1 MKLYNTNELKDS
13 RIFFDK
19 RPPIF
24 LTLFIGMVIVI
35 LLVTFYFSKV
45 FVKPYIV
52 KAQGAAITSDNQLI
66 SSQVNG
72 EVISIQAVEG
82 QKVTQGDV
90 LFTISNGQEGLQ
102 NAALTEQV
110 ENLNAKLEVMTR
122 YEESLNKKVNL
133 MNNSGLE
140 QEYYGK
146 VEYYLLQV
154 KTEDFNKSNL
164 ATQLNEKKK
173 KKAELDRELT
183 SHNNELKAAKENK
196 NQVSNVQEAPTEEM
210 NVESIVEENN
220 LKETEIQGKIDAKKS
235 EIEGIK
241 EEISQIEQQVN
252 NPSSQTRDTYNQLT
266 SELGVARSDVQSKL
280 VELEGQMAI
289 NTGQE
294 SSLVVKAKN
303 DGIVHYLLPLQVGM
317 SIQTNQVVAEVSN
330 NSDDDLQV
338 EAYIDA
344 KDISKV
350 AVGQKVRIA
359 IDGVNTYKYG
369 TIDGE
374 LISVDSGA
382 LTQETNEGNQLY
394 FKCLVSVPTNKLDA
408 GDGSTVKLIKS
419 MPVEA
424 RIVYEEETYFEWV
437 LEMLNFKNS

>member
-24 LTLFIGMVIVI
+24 LTLFIGMVVVI
-35 LLVTFYFSKV
+35 LVVTFYFSKV

-52 KAQGAAITSDNQLI
+52 KAQGAAITSDTQLI
-66 SSQVNG
+66 SSQMNG
-72 EVISIQAVEG
+72 EVISIHTEEG
-82 QKVTQGDV
+82 QKVSTGDV

-110 ENLNAKLEVMTR
+110 ANLNEKLGVMTR
-122 YEESLNKKVNL
+122 YEESLNKKVNH
-133 MNNSGLE
+133 MSNSSLE

-154 KTEDFNKSNL
+154 KTESFNKKNL
-164 ATQLNEKKK
+164 DIQLNDKKNK
-173 KKAELDRELT
+173 KVELDRELT
-183 SHNNELKAAKENK
+183 SLTNELKTLKENRNK
-196 NQVSNVQEAPTEEM
+196 VSSVQETSTEEHI
-210 NVESIVEENN
+210 VESIVEENK
-220 LKETEIQGKIDAKKS
+220 LKETEMEGKIDAKKS

-252 NPSSQTRDTYNQLT
+252 NPSSQIKDTYHQLT

-350 AVGQKVRIA
+350 VVGQKVRIA
-359 IDGVNTYKYG
+359 IEGINTYKYG

-424 RIVYEEETYFEWV
+424 RIVYEEETYLEWV
-437 LEMLNFKNS
+437 LGMLNFKNS